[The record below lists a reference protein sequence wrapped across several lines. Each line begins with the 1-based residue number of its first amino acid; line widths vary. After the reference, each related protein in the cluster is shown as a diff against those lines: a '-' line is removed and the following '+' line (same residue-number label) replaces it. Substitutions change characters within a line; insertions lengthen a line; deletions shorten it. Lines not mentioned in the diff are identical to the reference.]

1 MSFQGFT
8 MPPPSLGLDLVSPID
23 NMDPASALEL
33 TNIFPGAGA
42 PTVRLGYT
50 TFTTGGATIPST
62 PIRFMH
68 EYPLKDG
75 TAQLIV
81 GTDTALYSISSTGV
95 VTDITRT
102 AGAYSAGNW
111 NKELFVGNIYLCNGT
126 NEPQVYIGIGGTGKA
141 INITG
146 TGVTGG
152 NTTLVQVSSYRTR
165 LYFVQKNTMMMWYD
179 KTANSALATGSPT
192 MVSYDFQGI
201 FRRGGYLLFTGS
213 YTNNKGLGAQDYFMA
228 VSSEGEIVMYTG
240 TSPDDTTNWNLVAH
254 FIIGKP
260 LGRKAYVR
268 VNQDVWIITQQGV
281 VPVSALFETDP
292 EQATNIVSLKINP
305 LITQYATQASS
316 AELWGGFFWPQG
328 RRVYIT
334 LPDSTASA
342 TLLVY
347 AIDTKSW
354 TQFVLYTGDH
364 AVASC
369 KFLNL
374 PFYGSNTGAIYQ
386 GETGYADAVTSTSS
400 QSITFSCRTA
410 FSFYGSRGNYKAFKD
425 IRPLIRGKRGVTLNL
440 GLDTDFKRSS
450 VLTQVTTPSALF
462 TAWGSK
468 WGSNGVARTAYI
480 YPGDVPPVAPSPATL
495 TVPVYYQPWS
505 ADVEYIYDRYSVAG
519 QGHCAS
525 IKVGGSVKNSSL
537 QFLGFEIRYD
547 LGGQV

>member
-1 MSFQGFT
+1 MSYQGYT

-75 TAQLIV
+75 TSQLIV
-81 GTDTALYSISSTGV
+81 GTDAALYSVSSLGV
-95 VTDITRT
+95 VTDITRA

-111 NKELFVGNIYLCNGT
+111 NKELFAGNIYLCNGT
-126 NEPQVYIGIGGTGKA
+126 NEPQVYTETGQA

-152 NTTLVQVSSYRTR
+152 NATLAQVASYRER
-165 LYFVQKNTMMMWYD
+165 LYFAQENTAMMWYNKSV
-179 KTANSALATGSPT
+179 KTPLNTGSPV
-192 MVSYDFQGI
+192 MDFYDFQFI
-201 FRRGGYLLFTGS
+201 FRRGGSLLFIGS
-213 YTNNKGLGAQDYFMA
+213 YTNTKGVSTQDLFMA
-228 VSSEGEIVMYTG
+228 VSSEGEIVMYSG
-240 TSPDDTTNWNLVAH
+240 TSPDDTAWTLVAH

-260 LGRKAYVR
+260 LGRKAFIR
-268 VNQDVWIITQQGV
+268 VNQDVWIITQQGII
-281 VPVSALFETDP
+281 PVSALFETDP
-292 EQATNIVSLKINP
+292 EQALNIVSLKVNP

-334 LPDSTASA
+334 LPDSPSSA

-347 AIDTKSW
+347 SLDTKAW
-354 TQFVLYTGDH
+354 TQFVLYSGEH

-386 GETGYADAVTSTSS
+386 GETGYADAVTSTTS
-400 QSITFSCRTA
+400 QSIAFSCRTA
-410 FSFYGSRGNYKAFKD
+410 FSFYGARGNYKAFKD
-425 IRPLIRGKRGVTLNL
+425 IRPLLKGKRGVTLNL
-440 GLDTDFKRSS
+440 GLDTDFKRSA
-450 VLTQVTTPSALF
+450 VLTQVTTPSATF
-462 TAWGSK
+462 TPWGAR
-468 WGSNGVARTAYI
+468 WGSNGAARTAFI
-480 YPGDVPPVAPSPATL
+480 YPGDVPPVAPSPATI
-495 TVPVYYQPWS
+495 TVPAYFQPWS
-505 ADVEYIYDRYSVAG
+505 ADVEYIYDRYAAAG
-519 QGHCAS
+519 QGHCAA
-525 IKVGGSVKNSSL
+525 IRVGGSIKNSSL

>member
-1 MSFQGFT
+1 
-8 MPPPSLGLDLVSPID
+8 
-23 NMDPASALEL
+23 MDPASALEL

-68 EYPLKDG
+68 EYSLKDT
-75 TAQLIV
+75 TAQLIA

-95 VTDITRT
+95 VTDITRA
-102 AGAYSAGNW
+102 AGAYSAGSW
-111 NKELFVGNIYLCNGT
+111 NKELFAGNIYLCNGT

-152 NTTLVQVSSYRTR
+152 NTTLAQVSSYRER
-165 LYFVQKNTMMMWYD
+165 LYFAQKNTMLMWYD
-179 KTANSALATGSPT
+179 KTVKSTLATGSPG
-192 MVSYDFQGI
+192 MASYDFQYI

-240 TSPDDTTNWNLVAH
+240 NSPDDANWTLVAH

-281 VPVSALFETDP
+281 IPVSALFETDP

-305 LITQYATQASS
+305 LITQYSTQASS
-316 AELWGGFFWPQG
+316 TELWGGFFWPQG

-334 LPDSTASA
+334 LPDSASSA

-354 TQFVLYTGDH
+354 TQFVLYSGEH

-386 GETGYADAVTSTSS
+386 GETGYADAVTATTS
-400 QSITFSCRTA
+400 QSIAFSCRTA
-410 FSFYGSRGNYKAFKD
+410 FSFYGARGNYKAFKD
-425 IRPLIRGKRGVTLNL
+425 IRPLLRGKRGVTLNL

-450 VLTQVTTPSALF
+450 VLTQVTTPSAKF

-468 WGSNGVARTAYI
+468 WGSDGAAHTAYV
-480 YPGDVPPVAPSPATL
+480 YPGDVPPVAPSPATV
-495 TVPVYYQPWS
+495 TVPSYFEPWS
-505 ADVEYIYDRYSVAG
+505 ADIEYIYDRYSAAG
-519 QGHCAS
+519 QGHCAA
-525 IKVGGSVKNSSL
+525 IRVGGSIKNSSL

-547 LGGQV
+547 LGAQV

>member
-1 MSFQGFT
+1 MSFQGYT

-75 TAQLIV
+75 TSQLIA
-81 GTDTALYSISSTGV
+81 GTDAALYSVSSTGV
-95 VTDITRT
+95 VTNITRA
-102 AGAYSAGNW
+102 AGAYSAGSW
-111 NKELFVGNIYLCNGT
+111 NKELFAGNIYLCNGT
-126 NEPQVYIGIGGTGKA
+126 DAPQAYVGNIGTPAQDIQA
-141 INITG
+141 
-146 TGVTGG
+146 TGVTL
-152 NTTLVQVSSYRTR
+152 NTLSAVSSYRQR
-165 LYFVQKNTMMMWYD
+165 LYFTEKNSLRMWHH
-179 KTANSALATGSPT
+179 KNSTNTTFVGSSS
-192 MVSYDFQGI
+192 VLDSYDFQYI
-201 FRRGGYLLFTGS
+201 ARRGGYLLFTGS
-213 YTNNKGLGAQDYFMA
+213 YTNTRGVSTQDLFMA
-228 VSSEGEIVMYTG
+228 VTSEGEILMYSG
-240 TSPDDTTNWNLVAH
+240 TSPDDTAWTLVAH

-260 LGRKAYVR
+260 LGRKAFVR
-268 VNQDVWIITQQGV
+268 VNQDVWIITQQGII
-281 VPVSALFETDP
+281 PVSALFETDP
-292 EQATNIVSLKINP
+292 EQALNIVSLKVNP

-316 AELWGGFFWPQG
+316 TELWGGFFWPQG

-334 LPDSTASA
+334 LPDSASSA

-347 AIDTKSW
+347 SLDTKAW
-354 TQFVLYTGDH
+354 TQFVLYSGDH

-386 GETGYADAVTSTSS
+386 GETGYADAVTSTTS
-400 QSITFSCRTA
+400 QSIAFSCRTA
-410 FSFYGSRGNYKAFKD
+410 FSFYGARGNYKAFKD
-425 IRPLIRGKRGVTLNL
+425 IRPLLKGKRGITLNL
-440 GLDTDFKRSS
+440 GLDTDFKRSA
-450 VLTQVTTPSALF
+450 VLTQVTTPSSTF

-468 WGSNGVARTAYI
+468 WGSNGAARTAFI
-480 YPGDVPPVAPSPATL
+480 YPGDVPPIAPSPATI
-495 TVPVYYQPWS
+495 TVPSYFEPWS
-505 ADVEYIYDRYSVAG
+505 ADVEYIYDRYSAAG
-519 QGHCAS
+519 QGHCAA
-525 IKVGGSVKNSSL
+525 IRVGGSIKNSSL